1 MSNQIGDRYTCSDP
15 KCGCEVVIENP
26 CGMLAASNRGTRD
39 MDNVAESDIDEPIRQ
54 EFPSENIATPGF
66 VSQGATA
73 EGFFGTVGGSDRSAT
88 ASGRYDT
95 EGTVLREAT
104 SRPAATLTC
113 FCGHEMRQPSQAAQR

>member
-15 KCGCEVVIENP
+15 NCGCEVVIESP
-26 CGMLAASNRGTRD
+26 CGLLTSSSKGMREADELE
-39 MDNVAESDIDEPIRQ
+39 ESDIDEPIRQ

-66 VSQGATA
+66 TSQGATA

-95 EGTVLREAT
+95 EGTVLRESS
-104 SRPAATLTC
+104 SRAPATLRC
-113 FCGHEMRQPSQAAQR
+113 FCGHEMRQRSQAAKR